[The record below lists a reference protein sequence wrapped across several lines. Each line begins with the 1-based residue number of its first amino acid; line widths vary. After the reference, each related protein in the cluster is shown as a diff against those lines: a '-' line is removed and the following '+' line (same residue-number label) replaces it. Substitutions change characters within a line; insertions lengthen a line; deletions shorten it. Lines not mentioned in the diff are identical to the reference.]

1 MSRLVWL
8 SVLLPLGAVAGCNR
22 ARSQSTAPAPPE
34 VVVAEPVRR
43 EITEFEEF
51 TGRTEAVDTVDIRAR
66 VSGYLDKVHFKEGE
80 EVREGDLLFEI
91 DPRPYQAE
99 FARTEANLIQ
109 VEAHL
114 RRLDA
119 DFSRARHLLPKRAIS
134 QEEFDKM
141 GGDRAEAEA
150 AVGVAK
156 ASVDVAK
163 LNLKFTKVYSP
174 VAGRISRHLIDRGNL
189 VKADDTLLTTIVS
202 LDPMYAYFDIDERT
216 LLKLRRLGGGAL
228 KPVAEKDMP
237 LQLGL
242 ADEDDYPHVGKIDF
256 VDNRVDPNTGTLR
269 VRGIFSNPDRILTPG
284 LFVRIHVPISKPHY
298 ANLVPEK
305 ALGTDQG
312 QKFLFVVSPANE
324 VVYRRVRT
332 GVLAE
337 GFRVVEDGVRPGERF
352 IVSGLQRVRPG
363 NKVTPKKEKEPE
375 LAAGGKEERA
385 AD

>member
-1 MSRLVWL
+1 MRCLAWL
-8 SVLLPLGAVAGCNR
+8 AVQLPLAAVAGCNR
-22 ARSQSTAPAPPE
+22 ARSQTAAPQPPE
-34 VVVAEPVRR
+34 VVVAESVRR

-51 TGRTEAVDTVDIRAR
+51 TGRSEAVDTVDIRAR

-80 EVREGDLLFEI
+80 EVRAGDLLFEI
-91 DPRPYQAE
+91 DPRPYHAE
-99 FARTEANLIQ
+99 FTRAEAALFQ
-109 VEAHL
+109 TEAHL

-119 DFSRARHLLPKRAIS
+119 DFGRARHLLPKRAIS

-156 ASVDVAK
+156 ASVEVAK
-163 LNLKFTKVYSP
+163 LNLTFTKVYAP
-174 VAGRISRHLIDRGNL
+174 IAGRISRHLIDRGNL

-216 LLKLRRLGGGAL
+216 LLKLRRLGGGTL

-237 LQLGL
+237 IQLGL
-242 ADEDDYPHVGKIDF
+242 ADEDDYPHLGKIDF
-256 VDNRVDPNTGTLR
+256 VDNRVDANTGTLR
-269 VRGIFSNPDRILTPG
+269 VRGVFSNPDRILTPG
-284 LFVRIHVPISKPHY
+284 LFVRIHVPISKPHF

-312 QKFLFVVSPANE
+312 QKYLYVVNPANE

-332 GVLAE
+332 GVQSDGL
-337 GFRVVEDGVRPGERF
+337 RVVEDGVQPGERF

-363 NKVTPKKEKEPE
+363 NKVTPKRDKGTEV
-375 LAAGGKEERA
+375 AGGKEERA